1 VQFPHIF
8 GKKLFFFERFSI
20 LENGRLFLNWHLR
33 YTNGMYKFF
42 LDLPFLKLSG
52 FKTHPCKRTKIN
64 ELSFI
69 KYAPKWQWVCTRC
82 TSTKKIIKMSSFC
95 YNMENVISLYMSQN
109 DHIKRLPLIRKKII
123 KIFQFKNLLID
134 SKMGQCIYVHW
145 IITDIVSIS
154 IYNFY

>member
-1 VQFPHIF
+1 
-8 GKKLFFFERFSI
+8 
-20 LENGRLFLNWHLR
+20 
-33 YTNGMYKFF
+33 
-42 LDLPFLKLSG
+42 
-52 FKTHPCKRTKIN
+52 
-64 ELSFI
+64 
-69 KYAPKWQWVCTRC
+69 
-82 TSTKKIIKMSSFC
+82 MSSFC